1 MPASRLPTYAVKIL
15 KDDLLDDAYLA
26 AAGESDITEISLVP
40 GFKCDWTALW
50 NNADFDCEALVKL
63 TYQGKIQGIVKFAL
77 YPYPAPDGIPR
88 FTEILNI
95 ESLSGAE
102 RTVAPVGLWLI
113 WYVVK
118 ICLEVGCGGD
128 ANGSIL
134 VLISL
139 ELAIPYYRDK
149 VRMEGLQWTTLSP
162 DEEGYAF
169 RFSKSQAIEFLNG
182 ITNKYGAA
190 IELPG

>member
-1 MPASRLPTYAVKIL
+1 MPASRLPTYVVKIVRA
-15 KDDLLDDAYLA
+15 DLVDDAYLA
-26 AAGESDITEISLVP
+26 AADESDIAEISRVS

-50 NNADFDCEALVKL
+50 NNTDEDCEALVKL

-95 ESLSGAE
+95 ESLSGTD

-113 WYVVK
+113 WYAVK
-118 ICLEVGCGGD
+118 ICLEVGCSGD

-182 ITNKYGAA
+182 ITNEYGAA